1 MLVFDNVRYHYPFT
15 ETSAVQEIDFSA
27 AAGRAILCT
36 GGSGC
41 GKSTLIR
48 LANGLAPHFFR
59 GTLAGKIM
67 VAGTDNAHRLIHD
80 ISHDVGTLFQD
91 PEQQFFALN
100 VADELAFAH
109 EWRNTPQQRIQAL
122 VDEAAKRFGITEL
135 LDSSVHQ
142 LSEGQ
147 KQKVALAGIMS
158 LSPSVL
164 ILDEPSAN
172 LDPEATE
179 ELALMLVE
187 LKKAGVTLMIV
198 DHRLYW
204 LQGLIDEVLVM
215 ENGVIAQKTSF
226 DALHDEGMRQRYG
239 LRNTVVNDRRQE
251 ISCVR
256 SRQGSITIN
265 NLTFAYRGKAP
276 LFENF
281 SVTLPK
287 GEVVG
292 IVGDNGVGKTT
303 FARLMT
309 GLLKMQS
316 GSISI
321 DGLPVPPGQL
331 MKRSAIV
338 LQNTDHQLHMHTVR
352 RELEAACRLLNPQ
365 QQALAV
371 EQTLADYRIEHLAE
385 RHPQS
390 LSGGEKQRLVI
401 ACAAIRKPELLI
413 LDEPTSGLDGANMAM
428 IADNVR
434 NIAAQGTCVL
444 VISHDLELLERVC
457 TCQLDLGR
465 KNASVAQ

>member
-15 ETSAVQEIDFSA
+15 RTPAVRDVTFSA
-27 AAGRAILCT
+27 PAGRAILCT

-48 LANGLAPHFFR
+48 LANGLAPHYFR
-59 GTLAGKIM
+59 GELHGQVM
-67 VAGTDNAHRLIHD
+67 VAGRDNATRPIHA

-109 EWRNTPQQRIQAL
+109 EWRNAPQERIQAL
-122 VDEAAKRFGITEL
+122 VRENAARFGITDL
-135 LDSSVHQ
+135 LESSVHQ

-179 ELALMLVE
+179 DLALLLAD
-187 LKKAGVTLMIV
+187 LKRAGVTLLIV

-204 LQGLIDEVLVM
+204 LEGLIDEVLVM
-215 ENGVIAQKTSF
+215 ENGEVARRTSF
-226 DALHDEGMRQRYG
+226 DELHDDELRQRYG
-239 LRNTVVNDRRQE
+239 LRSTVVHDRREE

-256 SRQGSITIN
+256 SRRGSIAVN
-265 NLTFAYRGKAP
+265 NLSFAYRGKPP
-276 LFENF
+276 LFDNF
-281 SVTLPK
+281 SVSLPK

-309 GLLKMQS
+309 GLLPMQS
-316 GSISI
+316 GSVSI
-321 DGLPVPPGQL
+321 NDQPVPPAQL
-331 MKRSAIV
+331 LKRSAIV

-352 RELEAACRLLNPQ
+352 RELEAACRLLDRE
-365 QQALAV
+365 QQAPAV
-371 EQTLADYRIEHLAE
+371 EQTLAGYRIAHLAE

-401 ACAAIRKPELLI
+401 ACAAIRRPELLI

-434 NIAAQGTCVL
+434 AIAAAGTCVL

-465 KNASVAQ
+465 KNAPAVQ